1 MWSRIYLIPALTAE
15 EDRDLARRYY
25 ADQAREKQLL
35 GGNTS
40 PYNSDKYAY
49 LEQAHWNGGQNA
61 DLRID
66 TFAQLSRLP
75 RESAPN
81 KGRIVLV
88 AKRGSRA
95 LYICKGRRK
104 QSDYQKPP
112 ISSSWCH
119 KPINIVFDGCQV
131 PSLKVVRMR
140 LFLRAISRAS
150 TTFTGGHQMS
160 HLWSDQLRPS
170 FSRKRATS
178 K

>member
-49 LEQAHWNGGQNA
+49 LDYGHDMGEWSA
-61 DLRID
+61 DCGTD

-75 RESAPN
+75 RESAPS
-81 KGRIVLV
+81 KARIVSV
-88 AKRGSRA
+88 VERGGRA

-104 QSDYQKPP
+104 
-112 ISSSWCH
+112 H
-119 KPINIVFDGCQV
+119 
-131 PSLKVVRMR
+131 
-140 LFLRAISRAS
+140 
-150 TTFTGGHQMS
+150 
-160 HLWSDQLRPS
+160 
-170 FSRKRATS
+170 
-178 K
+178 